1 MSKINKIMQWLL
13 AINLLICTTMV
24 LYNITSGSNLN
35 LFQIAYTMMIMIIGT
50 FEIAYSMVKKQPVL
64 TKIKKAL

>member
-50 FEIAYSMVKKQPVL
+50 FEIAYNMVKK
-64 TKIKKAL
+64 